1 MEDMHVN
8 FLFDTQVGMS
18 FFNEEV
24 LTILPEEVRKNLRLD
39 WGAYEVNEAHRA
51 ITSRIIRAVRNG
63 DSSTLQRDLIEA
75 AHVRK
80 FLG

>member
-1 MEDMHVN
+1 VN

-18 FFNEEV
+18 LFNEDV
-24 LTILPEEVRKNLRLD
+24 LTILPDEVKRNLRLD
-39 WGAYEVNEAHRA
+39 WGAHEVNEEHRA
-51 ITSRIIRAVRNG
+51 ITSRIIKAVKNRDNA
-63 DSSTLQRDLIEA
+63 TLQRDLIEA